1 MSNMSNVTFTY
12 EETEHK
18 SAIEGSRTAEIST
31 VNNDIDWDNLYYTI
45 TGKLIVGPGE
55 VKRIAENRRVKEGNI
70 IIEKTGHVGLRVWGE
85 LIEGI
90 SNGSICKISDNSTDF
105 CT

>member
-1 MSNMSNVTFTY
+1 M
-12 EETEHK
+12 
-18 SAIEGSRTAEIST
+18 
-31 VNNDIDWDNLYYTI
+31 YYTI

-85 LIEGI
+85 HIEGI